1 MMEKTVFTRKIA
13 SELVKLGFP
22 VVRVIQNPRK
32 PEFDAYV
39 FQNTDEFKLAF
50 TNLANRAD

>member
-1 MMEKTVFTRKIA
+1 MEKTVFTRKIA